1 MITERNEYGFP
12 VVDRLAWAKQYAA
25 EAKERNRPP
34 CDCEGCRLREIEPA
48 VINITQRWQL

>member
-48 VINITQRWQL
+48 VIQIIQRWT